1 VVVIAGGGF
10 AGVELAIQLRTLRP
24 NIEVTLVSPEPH
36 LIFKPWLIY
45 VPAGRRRFEE
55 LQIPLAPLAARHGF
69 RLVSDR
75 IVRVDVAS
83 QSVQLAS
90 AETIRY
96 SELILATGAT
106 VDRGRIPGAAE
117 HALFPCSPSD
127 AAKFASEIQ
136 SRKPRAVCVAV
147 GWDRRGPGLEF
158 AGWLATRRKRLGL
171 PGLEVTVVDGDGRM
185 AERYGPIEMKAIHDV
200 LAGNGARI
208 LPGAGLDAV
217 TPVGVVVAGK
227 AFDSD
232 LTTLVSPARGTDIVL
247 PADHLDERAYVRVD
261 ESFETG
267 TKGVFA
273 FGDVAALPT
282 AVAPSKTM
290 VSIRQLV
297 GLLAKNI
304 VARMEGQAL
313 QRLEPSTDPHYA
325 MLNIG
330 GRALLLR
337 DNALVGGGRMPLFR
351 RWVYDQSYFRMRS

>member
-10 AGVELAIQLRTLRP
+10 AGLEAAIQIRTLRP
-24 NIEVTLVSPEPH
+24 KLEVTLVSPEAD

-55 LQIPLAPLAARHGF
+55 LQIALAPLAARHGF
-69 RLVSDR
+69 RLVLDR
-75 IVRVDVAS
+75 LDRVDVDS
-83 QSVQLAS
+83 QSVQLAGGQ
-90 AETIRY
+90 AIGY
-96 SELILATGAT
+96 SQLLLATGAT
-106 VDRGRIPGAAE
+106 VDRARIPGAAD
-117 HALFPCSPSD
+117 HGLFPCHPAD
-127 AAKFASEIQ
+127 AAKLAAEIQ
-136 SRKPRAVCVAV
+136 SKRPRTVCVAV

-158 AGWLATRRKRLGL
+158 AGWLAIRRKRLGL

-185 AERYGPIEMKAIHDV
+185 AERYGPKEMQAIHDI

-217 TPVGVVVAGK
+217 TPSGVVVAGK

-232 LTTLVSPARGTDIVL
+232 LTALVSPARGTDIVL
-247 PADHLDERAYVRVD
+247 PVELLDERGYVGVGD
-261 ESFETG
+261 TFETA
-267 TKGVFA
+267 KNGVFA
-273 FGDVAALPT
+273 FGDVAALPQE
-282 AVAPSKTM
+282 VAPSKTM

-297 GLLAKNI
+297 GLLATNI

-330 GRALLLR
+330 GRALLLK

-351 RWVYDQSYFRMRS
+351 RWVYDQSYFRMRT